1 MSASLDFIETTF
13 PFLMGVNRDM
23 RLTRA
28 GHLLQ
33 RVVPQAQPG
42 VLLHALFRPRSIGG
56 GQVDFDTLLAGRR
69 RGVVLDAIDTA
80 LVLRGEWYQLEQ
92 QDALFFL
99 GWPWLLDL
107 EELAS
112 LGLTLSDLPA
122 HNPLGEML
130 VLLRTNLNTLADT
143 RELAERLQQRSSD
156 LREMNRQLQQL
167 AHYDVLTEIPN
178 RVLLADRLR
187 QAMLGVQRRQGCL
200 AVVYLDLDG
209 FKPVNDEYG
218 HNVGDQMLKV
228 LAQRLKDVL
237 REGDTLARIGGDE
250 FVAVLSD
257 LDTPAECEPILARLL
272 QAASAPVVLEAG
284 VLQVSASAGVT
295 CYPQDDA
302 QADVLLRH
310 ADQAMYQAKQLGK
323 NRWHMF
329 DLAYD
334 AAVVTRH
341 ESLERIRQ
349 GLLHNEF
356 VLHYQPQIDLATGNV
371 FALEALIR
379 WQHPQRGLVPPD
391 QFLPLLEGDPLCL
404 AVGQWV
410 LDTAFAQ
417 LAQWQAQGL
426 NVGVSIN
433 IDPAQLQSPGFVE
446 QLRGL
451 LLRHPALEPAQITLE
466 VLESCALADLEL
478 AESVLRECQ
487 AVGFGCALDDFGT
500 GYSSL
505 TYLKR
510 LRADALKID
519 RSFVLGMLEATDDH
533 AIVQAV
539 ISLARVFGRDVIAE
553 GVESAAHAQAL
564 QALGCSRAQGYGI
577 ARPMPA
583 SHVPGWL
590 AQNRTLP
597 STAAPDS

>member
-1 MSASLDFIETTF
+1 MSASLNFIETTF
-13 PFLMGVNRDM
+13 PFLMGVDRDL
-23 RLTRA
+23 RLTHA
-28 GHLLQ
+28 GQLLQ
-33 RVVPQAQPG
+33 RVMPQARPG
-42 VLLHALFRPRSIGG
+42 VHLHALFRPRSGG
-56 GQVDFDTLLAGRR
+56 GEQADFDALLARRR
-69 RGVVLDAIDTA
+69 RGFVLDAIDTA
-80 LVLRGEWYQLEQ
+80 LVLRGGWYQLEHE
-92 QDALFFL
+92 DALYFL

-107 EELAS
+107 EELTP

-143 RELAERLQQRSSD
+143 RELATRLQQRSSD

-209 FKPVNDEYG
+209 FKPVNDQYG
-218 HNVGDQMLKV
+218 HNVGDQMLKA
-228 LAQRLKDVL
+228 LALRLKDVL

-257 LDTPAECEPILARLL
+257 LDTPADCEPVLARLL
-272 QAASAPVVLEAG
+272 QAASAPVALEVG
-284 VLQVSASAGVT
+284 VLQVSASVGVT
-295 CYPQDDA
+295 CYPQDDT

-341 ESLERIRQ
+341 ESLQRIRQ
-349 GLLHNEF
+349 ALLHDEF
-356 VLHYQPQIDLATGNV
+356 VLHYQPQIDLPTGEV

-379 WQHPQRGLVPPD
+379 WQHPQRGLLAPD

-404 AVGQWV
+404 AVGRWV
-410 LDTAFAQ
+410 LDAAFAH

-446 QLRGL
+446 QLCAL
-451 LLRHPALEPAQITLE
+451 LRRHPALEPAQITLE

-478 AESVLRECQ
+478 AESVLRECH

-510 LRADALKID
+510 LRADVLKID
-519 RSFVLGMLEATDDH
+519 RSFVLGMLDATDDH

-539 ISLARVFGRDVIAE
+539 ISLARVFGHDVIAE

-564 QALGCSRAQGYGI
+564 QALGCRRAQGYGI

-583 SHVPGWL
+583 EEVLGWVQRYQ
-590 AQNRTLP
+590 AMPYHR
-597 STAAPDS
+597 